1 MGYFLCEVV
10 VLFELISRKVL
21 FCDVDFTQAVVEMR
35 AEGLSEEGVEVVGG
49 RGPDGPDPM

>member
-10 VLFELISRKVL
+10 VLFELISREVL